1 MLGSFLT
8 KSQLNASHEKERSV
22 QTQPNVSRQKER
34 PVQSQLN
41 VSRQK
46 KRSVQVQPNVSQK
59 HATVTRIFQIMMS
72 LFSTVLSVPTIKNIA
87 VWFYPCCL
95 SFDTTFTPDPACLAR
110 NTGEGDKCAQKY
122 AKPYHY

>member
-22 QTQPNVSRQKER
+22 QTQPNVS
-34 PVQSQLN
+34 
-41 VSRQK
+41 
-46 KRSVQVQPNVSQK
+46 QK
-59 HATVTRIFQIMMS
+59 HVTVTRIFQIMMS

-95 SFDTTFTPDPACLAR
+95 SFDTTVTPDPACFAR
-110 NTGEGDKCAQKY
+110 SKGEGDKCAQKC
-122 AKPYHY
+122 AKPCHY